1 MQHNH
6 NERPAYRVNGRCVVA
21 EDVRTCTLINARVIA
36 TDDHGRVRVIGAR
49 VVRIPVSMDHVITAD
64 VIAVEQLS

>member
-36 TDDHGRVRVIGAR
+36 IDDHGRVRVIGFH
-49 VVRIPVSMDHVITAD
+49 VSWDHVITVD
-64 VIAVEQLS
+64 VNAVEELS